1 VFLGVIVD
9 PILVT
14 AQEAALWTGR
24 PVGTIWRW
32 GTERRITV
40 HRGRT
45 PKDTRYD
52 LRELPAATDDGP
64 AAAPKIRE
72 SVAA

>member
-1 VFLGVIVD
+1 VIVD

-32 GTERRITV
+32 ANEHRITV
-40 HRGRT
+40 HKGRT
-45 PKDTRYD
+45 RKDSRYD

-64 AAAPKIRE
+64 ALAPQIRE
-72 SVAA
+72 ALAA